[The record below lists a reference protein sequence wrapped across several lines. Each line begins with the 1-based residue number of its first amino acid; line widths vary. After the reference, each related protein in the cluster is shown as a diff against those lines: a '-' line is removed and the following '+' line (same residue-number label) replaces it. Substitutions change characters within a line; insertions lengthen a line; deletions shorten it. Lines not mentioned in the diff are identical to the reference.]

1 MPSRQQQVSRRPQS
15 LAAQRQAQVAETV
28 RAPGRALETGT
39 RAAMEA
45 RFAHDFSQVRVHTG
59 PLAAASA
66 AQLNARAYT
75 VGRDVVFAA
84 GQMTADASG
93 RRLLAHELAHVVQQG
108 GGRHGARLQG
118 KLGVSQPGERHER
131 EADAAA
137 ARVMAGRPVG
147 SLLTPVGP
155 VIQREGPAPGAP
167 APAAEE
173 KKEPGEV
180 IAEGLKVVAEQASDN
195 NPRLKEKV
203 IEPLKL
209 KLKGGWDQLGT
220 GAKVGVVGVGG
231 AALGIGAG
239 SLLSDPKGRKQL
251 EGLNLAAPFTLIPY
265 MPLTSFKYTLPSGET
280 PELRQVKFD
289 TSFDASE
296 LIKLGSKRDIKLK
309 VNMEW
314 GYDPSTDKL
323 KILGGDATL
332 VLLPGLTISA
342 GVYKDVLKPPNL
354 MTGPGGGPERSEK
367 SIPGGPTAAPM
378 PDTRFMIN
386 IDLLK
391 LTRLGKYF

>member
-1 MPSRQQQVSRRPQS
+1 MKTQRRGA
-15 LAAQRQAQVAETV
+15 LADVLK
-28 RAPGRALETGT
+28 APGRALDAAT
-39 RAAMEA
+39 RASMET
-45 RFAHDFSQVRVHTG
+45 RFGHDFSQVRLHAG
-59 PLAAASA
+59 PQAAASA

-75 VGRDVVFAA
+75 LGNDVVFGA
-84 GQMTADASG
+84 GQMASNACG
-93 RRLLAHELAHVVQQG
+93 QRLLAHELAHVVQQG
-108 GGRHGARLQG
+108 AGRHGSGLQT
-118 KLGVSQPGERHER
+118 KLTVSEAGDAHER
-131 EADAAA
+131 EADLAAE
-137 ARVMAGRPVG
+137 RVMAGRQVG
-147 SLLTPVGP
+147 SVLSPVGP
-155 VIQREGPAPGAP
+155 AIQREGPAPAAPAP

-173 KKEPGEV
+173 KKEPGDV

-220 GAKVGVVGVGG
+220 GAKVGVIGVGG
-231 AALGIGAG
+231 AALGLGAG

-265 MPLTSFKYTLPSGET
+265 MPLTSFKYTLPSGDT
-280 PELRQVKFD
+280 PELRQFKFD
-289 TSFDASE
+289 TSFDASD

-323 KILGGDATL
+323 RILGGDATL

-367 SIPGGPTAAPM
+367 SIPGGPAATPM

-391 LTRLGKYF
+391 LTKLGKYF